1 MNAREEIERLVE
13 FEGRGPGTDSERRAA
28 EHLVER
34 LRELGREA
42 DTEPID
48 AWPNWPATYA
58 VHVAL
63 IVIGSVV
70 SVTVPVVGALLVLIV
85 TLLTFLD
92 ANGIAVTT
100 RRLFGRR
107 ASQNVISREDGDK
120 GGDLMLVAHYDAG
133 RNGLAFH
140 RSLQERRATISKLLK
155 RNIGP
160 LQPVFWA
167 MLAVLIC
174 TLLRLPGIES
184 TILTVIQF
192 LFTVILILTLPVLI
206 DTALA
211 PTVPG
216 ANDNG
221 SGVATALRLAE
232 RFGGKLEHFDVNVL
246 LTGSE
251 EAFALGMRSYLKRHR
266 EDLDEERVVF
276 LNLDEVGAG
285 TVRYTSREG
294 PLLPVS
300 SHEQLLTM
308 CEEIVED
315 HEEEQEEE
323 EDEGEEGERDREA
336 REDRGDGGG
345 EDDNDGDDD
354 DDRPGIRKMNSRT
367 VSDAYAARAAGYPAI
382 TITCKGRLDYTATHH
397 QPTDLPDRIDDEAL
411 ERAYAFCSELIER
424 IDATVGPDL
433 SRPVEQTLLKEES

>member
-13 FEGRGPGTDSERRAA
+13 FEGRGPGTDAERRAA
-28 EHLVER
+28 AHLVER

-42 DTEPID
+42 DTEPVD
-48 AWPNWPATYA
+48 AWPNWPMTYA

-63 IVIGSVV
+63 AVIGSVV
-70 SVTVPVVGALLVLIV
+70 SVTLPLIGALLVLIV

-92 ANGIAVTT
+92 ANGMAFTT

-120 GGDLMLVAHYDAG
+120 GGDLVLVAHYDAG

-140 RSLQERRATISKLLK
+140 RSLQERRATIGKLLK

-167 MLAVLIC
+167 LVVVLIC

-184 TILTVIQF
+184 TVLTVIQF
-192 LFTVILILTLPVLI
+192 VFTVVLILALPFLL

-221 SGVATALRLAE
+221 SGVATVLRLTD

-246 LTGSE
+246 LTGSQ

-266 EDLDEERVVF
+266 DDLDEERVVF
-276 LNLDEVGAG
+276 LNIDEVGAG

-294 PLLPVS
+294 LLLPVS
-300 SHEQLLTM
+300 SHKQLVSM

-315 HEEEQEEE
+315 HEDDREEQEEDGDE
-323 EDEGEEGERDREA
+323 EPEREG
-336 REDRGDGGG
+336 REDREGRKGD
-345 EDDNDGDDD
+345 DDDSDD
-354 DDRPGIRKMNSRT
+354 DDRPGIRKMGSRIA
-367 VSDAYAARAAGYPAI
+367 SDAYAARAAGYPAI

-397 QPTDLPDRIDDEAL
+397 QLTDLPDRIDDEAL

-424 IDATVGPDL
+424 VDAAIGPDL
-433 SRPVEQTLLKEES
+433 SKPVEQTLLREES